1 MAHEIPAWMDYYDGS
16 RLNGFKG
23 FAYLTAGRPAE
34 ARAALSDA
42 LSALDLDAVKQ
53 RAVFLTD
60 LATTHVREGEIDQG
74 AELASQAAVELTRA
88 GYATS
93 KERLREFRDLVKPW
107 QDRAS
112 VKELDERL
120 ALL

>member
-1 MAHEIPAWMDYYDGS
+1 MVSFRS
-16 RLNGFKG
+16 RRG
-23 FAYLTAGRPAE
+23 FAPATY
-34 ARAALSDA
+34 
-42 LSALDLDAVKQ
+42 V
-53 RAVFLTD
+53 
-60 LATTHVREGEIDQG
+60 HEGEIDQG

-93 KERLREFRDLVKPW
+93 KERLREFRDLVQPW